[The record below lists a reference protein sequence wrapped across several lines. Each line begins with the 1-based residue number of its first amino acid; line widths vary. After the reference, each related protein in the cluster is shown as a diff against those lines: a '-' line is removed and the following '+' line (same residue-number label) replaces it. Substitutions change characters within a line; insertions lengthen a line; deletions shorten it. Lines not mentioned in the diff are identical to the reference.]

1 MEKNKHYVVDPPTID
16 KCKDLSK
23 QLFYTRLASLPG
35 RYESF
40 WKEVDGA
47 KLLWKNGSRLKIEDA
62 SVAAMFGIEL
72 YAWFC
77 LGEIVGRG
85 FTVTGY
91 HV

>member
-1 MEKNKHYVVDPPTID
+1 M
-16 KCKDLSK
+16 
-23 QLFYTRLASLPG
+23 
-35 RYESF
+35 
-40 WKEVDGA
+40 
-47 KLLWKNGSRLKIEDA
+47 KLLWKNRSNLKVEDA
-62 SVAAMFGIEL
+62 GVAAMFGIEL